1 MARLFVIVPLI
12 AVAVLVLALIDLV
25 RIENERVRALP
36 KPLWVVIVVV
46 LPVVG
51 PALWFLLGRERHG
64 RVRPAARGPVAPDDD
79 PDFLSRLNREKQ
91 QEERIRKLEQ
101 ELSEL
106 DDDQP
111 KD

>member
-12 AVAVLVLALIDLV
+12 AVAALIFALIDVV
-25 RIENERVRALP
+25 RIENARVRALP
-36 KPLWVVIVVV
+36 KALWVVIVVI
-46 LPVVG
+46 LPVIG
-51 PALWFLLGRERHG
+51 PALWFIFGRARYG
-64 RVRPAARGPVAPDDD
+64 QVRAVSRGPIAPDDD
-79 PDFLSRLNREKQ
+79 PEFLGTLGRDLE
-91 QEERIRKLEQ
+91 QEDRIRKLEQ